1 MIDEGKKPNKKP
13 LIYYYTIALIVLM
26 LLNALLFPSLL
37 QTRVTEVSYSD
48 FLQMVDEGEVTEVAI
63 EEDEEQILFMTGSEE
78 EGNAVYYKT
87 GIFPDDSLVTRLD
100 DAGVR
105 FGAAIPTQD
114 SPLLSFILT
123 WILPIVLFIGV
134 GQLMFSMMSKRM
146 GGANGRCL
154 SGLKRRS

>member
-100 DAGVR
+100 PARTVLLPY
-105 FGAAIPTQD
+105 AAPAANREA
-114 SPLLSFILT
+114 SLREFH
-123 WILPIVLFIGV
+123 VV
-134 GQLMFSMMSKRM
+134 GLQT
-146 GGANGRCL
+146 
-154 SGLKRRS
+154 LKRGSGT